1 MKVSRPWLA
10 VVLALF
16 SLPLFVGLGRK
27 DIRGDEAGHTF
38 SVERILEIGDWMAP
52 KSSPS
57 ENAVFLEKPPLK
69 FWLVAAP
76 IKLGLLPHDEFGFR
90 FWDALFGGLAF
101 LYVFAIGTRL
111 AGPLCGAVGVLI
123 CFVHGPLLFEHGLR
137 GNNMEAALLLCYC
150 GGLYHYMLAMAT
162 EDRRRKAQ
170 HASVVALYFV
180 LGFMVKDVAALFMP
194 ATAFVTSMVFG
205 DWRRKLIRDWA
216 IWGMASALALALI
229 APWFLYTWHRFGN
242 ELWSI
247 MFGAHVYT
255 RLTSFLDPTHL
266 HPWYFYFTS
275 MYLELSNS
283 DSFYIVAIGLV
294 ALLVETIRRRW
305 VEGGLVLLWFAF
317 PLVMISIGTSKLYH
331 YAYPYVP
338 PAALG
343 GGFLVGWI
351 YMLVPKPIEQGMR
364 LAGGYV
370 AQWIPRVKRA
380 CEHGAVRTTILGLA
394 VLAIGI
400 AALSLVHGPVRIDIG
415 KVELFK
421 SSGVVRPCVLV
432 ILAGILTGA
441 VPSMSRATVLL
452 VVASLLPITPYRDTL
467 AALNVGEHPMH
478 TARDCVQ
485 QVNAQPSAATYAAR
499 GLYVDGLMDG
509 FGHEHYLYFRK
520 IRPWTIAPK
529 AAPESLSKYLYDPAE
544 MRPSLVLDSVYQTF
558 LREPDSLVKNGG
570 ALPPMV
576 SFGDVVLLLPGPYA
590 VCSSEARAN

>member
-90 FWDALFGGLAF
+90 FWDALFGGIAF
-101 LYVFAIGTRL
+101 LYVFAIGSRL
-111 AGPLCGAVGVLI
+111 AGPLCGAVAVLI

-137 GNNMEAALLLCYC
+137 GNNMEAPLLLCYC
-150 GGLYHYMLAMAT
+150 GGLYHYMLAMAAG
-162 EDRRRKAQ
+162 DRRRRAQ
-170 HASVVALYFV
+170 HASIVALYFV

-194 ATAFVTSMVFG
+194 ATAFLASMIFG
-205 DWRRKLIRDWA
+205 EWRRKLIRDWRTWA
-216 IWGMASALALALI
+216 GASGLALALI

-255 RLTSFLDPTHL
+255 RLTSFLDPAHL

-275 MYLELSNS
+275 MYQELTNS
-283 DSFYIVAIGLV
+283 ESLYIVVLGLFL
-294 ALLVETIRRRW
+294 LLVETIRRRW
-305 VEGGLVLLWFAF
+305 AEGGAVLLWLAF
-317 PLVMISIGTSKLYH
+317 PLITISIGTSKLYH

-343 GGFLVGWI
+343 GGFLVGVV
-351 YMLVPKPIEQGMR
+351 YMLVPRPIEQGMR
-364 LAGGYV
+364 GAARYV
-370 AQWIPRVKRA
+370 SQWLPRAKQA
-380 CEHGAVRTTILGLA
+380 CERGGARTVLLGLA
-394 VLAIGI
+394 WLAIAI
-400 AALSLVHGPVRIDIG
+400 AAVSLVHGPVKIEIG
-415 KVELFK
+415 RTELFK
-421 SSGVVRPCVLV
+421 SSGVLRPLFVV
-432 ILAGILTGA
+432 VVAGILTGA
-441 VPSMSRATVLL
+441 VPALSRAAVLL

-467 AALNVGEHPMH
+467 AALDVGEHPMH

-485 QVNAQPSAATYAAR
+485 QVNRQPSEAAYAAR

-529 AAPESLSKYLYDPAE
+529 AAPENLGKYLYDPAE

-558 LREPDSLVKNGG
+558 LREPDSPSASGRP
-570 ALPPMV
+570 LPPMV